1 MLSVCVTSSNFKIKI
16 LQKRTVIVISARFL
30 KRGGANVVLF
40 YERGASSKK
49 GWEPMASLADI
60 SGRYLGFIDVSV
72 SAKMVDFIGFSRC

>member
-49 GWEPMASLADI
+49 GWEPMA
-60 SGRYLGFIDVSV
+60 
-72 SAKMVDFIGFSRC
+72 